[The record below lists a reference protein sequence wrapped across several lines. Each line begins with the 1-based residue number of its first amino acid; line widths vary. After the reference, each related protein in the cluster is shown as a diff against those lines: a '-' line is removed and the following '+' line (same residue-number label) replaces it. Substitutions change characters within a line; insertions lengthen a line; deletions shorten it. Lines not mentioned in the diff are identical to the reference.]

1 MIFLSA
7 VLKGVEGEVGQ
18 PGDVALGREHAEDA
32 TLVARPVPEI
42 EVSVHR
48 AESSRVTTG

>member
-1 MIFLSA
+1 
-7 VLKGVEGEVGQ
+7 VLKRVKGEVSE

-32 TLVARPVPEI
+32 TLVARPVPVV

-48 AESSRVTTG
+48 ARRSRVTAA